1 MDEKINA
8 RGLSCP
14 QPAIL
19 TRTALEQAGGGEVIV
34 LVDTMTQV
42 QNCRRAAE
50 KLGWQT
56 SYEEKGDVYELRF
69 SKRA

>member
-1 MDEKINA
+1 MPEKINA

-19 TRTALEQAGGGEVIV
+19 TRAAIEQAGGGEVIV

-42 QNCRRAAE
+42 DNCRRAAE

-56 SYEEKGDVYELRF
+56 SYEETGGVYELRF
-69 SKRA
+69 SKHA